1 MPSFELTTWDRGAVR
16 EAAPEDVWTIAPRA
30 DDGFVPWP
38 GIFTGA
44 FFHGFYYWVANHSR
58 PEGVGGTESRPPRG
72 ERNCREAVIHEL
84 TLHGRGLVVTV
95 AMVVYFN

>member
-44 FFHGFYYWVANHSR
+44 FFHGFYYWVANH
-58 PEGVGGTESRPPRG
+58 
-72 ERNCREAVIHEL
+72 
-84 TLHGRGLVVTV
+84 
-95 AMVVYFN
+95 MVVQKVLAAKKVDRREESEIAEKPSYMN